1 MKEILAMRAMTEISR
16 TLLGLAAMAVT
27 AAAIAQT
34 YPSKPLRLVLPYPP
48 GGVVDF
54 IGRTL
59 GQRLSDQF
67 GQPVVA
73 DNRPGAGG
81 IIGVEAA
88 AKSAPDGYIL
98 VLMDPAIVINPA
110 LQESVPYD
118 VTRDLQCVSI
128 VGSSPLVLAANPSL
142 PVRDLAQLIEYAK
155 ANPGKLNFASAGIGT
170 TPHMAGELLKLRI
183 GAQMTHVPYKGM
195 GPAMADLV
203 SGRVQMSFGSI
214 TAALPFLRDAR
225 LRALATT
232 GLKRSGALPDLP
244 TVIEAGL
251 PGFEV
256 DLWLGMF
263 SPANLPPQVLAR
275 LHSEIRKA
283 LEQAEVKAAF
293 AKVGVE
299 PRGTSPE
306 EGSAFVRAEYEK
318 WTRVVRDARLKG
330 AS

>member
-1 MKEILAMRAMTEISR
+1 VKTFRSA
-16 TLLGLAAMAVT
+16 LGLAAIAM
-27 AAAIAQT
+27 AAAAPAQTPSTSAGQT
-34 YPSKPLRLVLPYPP
+34 YPSRPMRLVLPYAP

-59 GQRLSDQF
+59 GARLSEQL
-67 GQPVVA
+67 GQSVIA

-81 IIGVEAA
+81 IIGVEAT
-88 AKSAPDGYIL
+88 AKSAPDGYTL
-98 VLMDPAIVINPA
+98 VLMDPAIVINPI
-110 LQESVPYD
+110 LQDGVPYD
-118 VTRDLQCVSI
+118 VIRDLQTVSI
-128 VGSSPLVLAANPSL
+128 VGSSPLVLASYPSL
-142 PVRDLAQLIEYAK
+142 PVKSVAELVAYAR

-203 SGRVQMSFGSI
+203 SGRVQVSFGSI
-214 TAALPFLRDAR
+214 TAALPFLQDGR
-225 LRALATT
+225 LRGLATT
-232 GLKRSGALPDLP
+232 GAKRSGALPDLP
-244 TVIEAGL
+244 TVVEAGL

-256 DLWLGMF
+256 DLWLGLF
-263 SPANLPPQVLAR
+263 GPAGLPPQVLAR
-275 LHSEIRKA
+275 LNAETKKA
-283 LEQAEVKAAF
+283 IGHPEARAAF

-306 EGSAFVRAEYEK
+306 EAAAFVRAENEK
-318 WTRVVRDARLKG
+318 WTKVVRDAKLKG

>member
-1 MKEILAMRAMTEISR
+1 MLR
-16 TLLGLAAMAVT
+16 TLIALATVV
-27 AAAIAQT
+27 AATGALAQA
-34 YPSKPLRLVLPYPP
+34 YPSRPLRLVLPYAP

-59 GQRLSDQF
+59 GQRLSEQL

-81 IIGVEAA
+81 IIGVEAT
-88 AKSAPDGYIL
+88 AKSAPDGYTL
-98 VLMDPAIVINPA
+98 VLMDPAIVINPV
-110 LQESVPYD
+110 LQDGVPYD
-118 VTRDLQCVSI
+118 VIKDLQTVSI
-128 VGSSPLVLAANPSL
+128 VGSSPLVLASHPAL
-142 PVRDLAQLIEYAK
+142 PVKSVAELVAYAK

-203 SGRVQMSFGSI
+203 SGRVQFSFGSI
-214 TAALPFLRDAR
+214 TAALPFLQDGR
-225 LRALATT
+225 LRGLATT
-232 GLKRSGALPDLP
+232 GAKRSSALPDLP

-256 DLWLGMF
+256 DLWLGLF
-263 SPANLPPQVLAR
+263 GPANLAPRALAR
-275 LHSEIRKA
+275 LNAETKKA
-283 LEQAEVKAAF
+283 IEHPDARAAF

-306 EGSAFVRAEYEK
+306 EAAAFVRAENEK
-318 WTRVVRDARLKG
+318 WTKVVRDAKLKG